1 MAAENKFTPVD
12 GVLGN
17 LNGLFKQIYADKLQ
31 DLIPDGVKLLNM
43 IKFSAKDKTGD
54 KYNQPVILGM
64 EHGVTFAAS
73 EEDAFALNPAVAGQ
87 IKNAE
92 VRGNAL
98 VLRSVI
104 GYKAISS
111 SVGSEAAFQEATKYL
126 VANMLRSVTKKL
138 EIEMLYGAKGY
149 GKISAEVDAIDTDIQ
164 IKDAEWAPGIWAGAE
179 GMPLTIVRNG
189 IVVAGGGPTPTLVV
203 SSVNFETKTITL
215 RAAVGVQ
222 LQEDDDIF
230 HFGALGKEFKGIHAI
245 LEQQAGD
252 LFNINQSTYNLFR
265 GNVYDVGGEELS
277 FDHLNNAIARAVE
290 KGLDSKVVC
299 MVNPRTWAD
308 LLTEQAA
315 LRRYD
320 QSYSSAKLESGS
332 KGLLFHSQNGEIE
345 IIPSIYVKEGFA
357 YMIEPSS
364 FMRVGSQDVSFKRP
378 GFGDDFFRE
387 LDSAAGFE
395 LRCYCDQAL
404 FTSQPAHHVLIK
416 GIVNNQP
423 DTPTP

>member
-1 MAAENKFTPVD
+1 MAIENKFTPVD

-17 LNGLFKQIYADKLQ
+17 LNGLFKQVYADKLK

-54 KYNQPVILGM
+54 KYNQPIILGM

-73 EEDAFALNPAVAGQ
+73 EEDAFTLNPAVAGQ

-104 GYKAISS
+104 GYKAISAS
-111 SVGSEAAFQEATKYL
+111 IGSEAAFQEATKYL

-138 EIEMLYGAKGY
+138 EIEMLYGTKGY
-149 GKISAEVDAIDTDIQ
+149 GKVASKSGSTIEIEA
-164 IKDAEWAPGIWAGAE
+164 AEWAPGIWAGAE
-179 GMPLTIVRNG
+179 GMPVDIVDSDGSTINQSAT
-189 IVVAGGGPTPTLVV
+189 VV
-203 SSVNFETKTITL
+203 SVNFETKVVTL
-215 RAAVGVQ
+215 SAPVAADVAAGDTV
-222 LQEDDDIF
+222 F
-230 HFGALGKEFKGIHAI
+230 HKGALGKEFKGIHAI
-245 LEQQAGD
+245 LEQQTGD

-265 GNVYDVGGEELS
+265 GNVYDCQGDELS

-290 KGLDSKVVC
+290 KGLDSKVIC

-315 LRRYD
+315 LRKYD
-320 QSYSSAKLESGS
+320 SSYSSAKLEQGS

-345 IIPSIYVKEGFA
+345 IVPSIYVKEGFA

-404 FTSQPAHHVLIK
+404 FTSQPSHNVLIT
-416 GIVNNQP
+416 GIVNNQAAP
-423 DTPTP
+423 

>member
-17 LNGLFKQIYADKLQ
+17 LNGLFKQVYADKLK

-104 GYKAISS
+104 GYKAISAS
-111 SVGSEAAFQEATKYL
+111 IGSEAAFQEATKYL

-138 EIEMLYGAKGY
+138 EIEMLYGTKGY
-149 GKISAEVDAIDTDIQ
+149 GKVSSTAGSTIEIEA
-164 IKDAEWAPGIWAGAE
+164 AEWAPGIWAGAE
-179 GMPLTIVRNG
+179 GMPIDIVDGDGVTINQTTT
-189 IVVAGGGPTPTLVV
+189 VV
-203 SSVNFETKTITL
+203 SVNFETKIVTL
-215 RAAVGVQ
+215 SAPVAVAVSVGDTV
-222 LQEDDDIF
+222 F
-230 HFGALGKEFKGIHAI
+230 HKGALGKEFKGIHAI
-245 LEQQAGD
+245 LEQQSGD

-265 GNVYDVGGEELS
+265 GNVYDCSGDELS

-290 KGLDSKVVC
+290 KGLDSKVIC

-315 LRRYD
+315 LRKYD
-320 QSYSSAKLESGS
+320 SSYSSAKLEQGS

-345 IIPSIYVKEGFA
+345 IVPSIYVKEGFA

-404 FTSQPAHHVLIK
+404 FTSQPSHNVLIT
-416 GIVNNQP
+416 GIVNNQAAP
-423 DTPTP
+423 